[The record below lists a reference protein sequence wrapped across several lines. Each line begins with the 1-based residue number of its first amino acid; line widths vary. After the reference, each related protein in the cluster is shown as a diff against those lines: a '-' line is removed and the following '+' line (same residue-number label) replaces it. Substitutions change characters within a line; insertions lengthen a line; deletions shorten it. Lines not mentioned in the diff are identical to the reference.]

1 MLDTLARNE
10 ELLVGASSP
19 PPTLLA
25 EAGHWP
31 LYWFAQLEKAVDCGD
46 YEQAAECLRRLRSL
60 GVEVR
65 YLPPARR
72 EALRHV

>member
-1 MLDTLARNE
+1 
-10 ELLVGASSP
+10 VSVSSCPQKP
-19 PPTLLA
+19 PPDA
-25 EAGHWP
+25 EQWP
-31 LYWFAQLEKAVDCGD
+31 LYWFAQLEKAIDCGD

-72 EALRHV
+72 EALCHE